1 MAFGLTGA
9 PVTFQHAM
17 NASLAPVLR
26 KFTLVFFDNILIY
39 SATYDQ
45 HLIHIRAVLE
55 ILQKDKWQVK
65 ASKCAFMQQRIAYLG
80 YVISGAGVSTDSS
93 KFQSITE

>member
-17 NASLAPVLR
+17 NASLAPILW
-26 KFTLVFFDNILIY
+26 KFALVFFDNILIY
-39 SATYDQ
+39 NATYDQ
-45 HLIHIRAVLE
+45 HLIHIRALLE

-65 ASKCAFMQQRIAYLG
+65 ASKCDFMQQKIAYLG
-80 YVISGAGVSTDSS
+80 HVIPGDGVSTDSS
-93 KFQSITE
+93 KF